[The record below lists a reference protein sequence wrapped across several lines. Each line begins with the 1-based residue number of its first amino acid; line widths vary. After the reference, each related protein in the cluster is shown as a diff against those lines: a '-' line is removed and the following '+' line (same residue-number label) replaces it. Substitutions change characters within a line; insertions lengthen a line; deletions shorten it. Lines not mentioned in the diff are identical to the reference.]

1 MAKTPKTDGVDK
13 SLLNEIVTA
22 TNANSF
28 VYTSQTAHQPMIALG
43 LVEVNTSMPDPADP
57 TKFATRATAAAAQ
70 YLSAA
75 PAAAPAA
82 AQAPASEPSK
92 YTVMKGIALPEA
104 KKRGNHLGSG
114 APTKYPFAT
123 MEVGDVFFSGNS
135 EHAKN
140 DALKALGST
149 VSSQNRK
156 YATPDGDKTKVI
168 KQAERGADKKPVVG
182 PDGKK
187 VIVSKTVPVLKY
199 ERKFTIRAVTAGYG
213 NDQWKAPEAG
223 VLISRTI

>member
-1 MAKTPKTDGVDK
+1 MAKDKTVKSDGVDK
-13 SLLNEIVTA
+13 DLLNQIVTA

-28 VYTSQTAHQPMIALG
+28 VYTSKLAHQPMLALG
-43 LVEVNTSMPDPADP
+43 LVEVNDAMPDPNDA
-57 TKFATRATAAAAQ
+57 TKFATRATAAASQ
-70 YLSAA
+70 YLASVSA
-75 PAAAPAA
+75 PAAGNTAA
-82 AQAPASEPSK
+82 EPSK

-104 KKRGNHLGSG
+104 KKRGAHLGSG

-135 EHAKN
+135 EHAKG

-156 YATPDGDKTKVI
+156 YSEPDGDKTKVI
-168 KQAERGADKKPVVG
+168 KQAERGPDKKPVIG

-199 ERKFTIRAVTAGYG
+199 SRKFTIRPVEAGYG

-223 VLISRTI
+223 VLISRTT